1 MTRPNGNRAPLSV
14 RRTAT
19 VITSASQTW
28 NLNADETVNITVQ
41 SPFPQQYE
49 IGDKITVFG
58 RDYTL
63 NRLPQ
68 VRKTGM
74 QEFVY
79 TLVFEGVQY
88 DLIRAQYELSVETSG
103 NTLQDVQGDSL
114 TGTLRKFMEV
124 LIANANRVF
133 PGKWSLGVCPETD
146 YKTLTFD
153 GENCLAV
160 LQNLCTQFTEGSTT
174 VEFEIVK
181 SNDVYVINLKK
192 VGSILPYTFKFG
204 RGGGMYELTRQN
216 VTSTDIVTKL
226 YVYGS
231 TENIS
236 LKYRAD
242 RLCLPGKTK
251 HQSFIQDDTLVAKY
265 GIIEGR
271 KVFDKIKPHYDGEVT
286 SVVSGNVLQF
296 IDTAFPFDLMAKQ
309 GDETIYLVPGENAK
323 IHFNTGNLA
332 GYEFEVVNYD
342 HSTHKFTI
350 KTFQD
355 DRGDVFPNSSSEA
368 FQIHGRNGSVPGDKY
383 KILGIIYPD
392 SITNAAES
400 ELEDESEAYYPQ
412 VSQPKVQY
420 SLNLEK
426 NFLKKLV
433 GGDVS
438 NAIVNAFVPGD
449 YLHIVDDD
457 IDVDKS
463 VRIKGFTRDIIDEYK
478 YTLTISDTV
487 TTSTQTQVLQEL
499 TELEKII
506 TINNLKDPVRAR
518 QNWRTS
524 REVLDMVFDAEGDYY
539 TDKIKP
545 LSIDTSMLSVGA
557 KSMQFGLVNTV
568 IQPNYQGNKN
578 VVSWKGGV
586 LTHYT
591 INESSAVSWVIADGS
606 ITFNDNNARYLYAK
620 CSRTG
625 TSGTFLW
632 STEQIKVED
641 DANYYHFLIGTLSSV
656 DVEADV
662 RSLSL
667 TYGFTTINGRFIKTG
682 RIESA
687 DGETYF
693 DLDNGE
699 IGGRIVFTRNG
710 TEKTL
715 AELGEESSETKDFIN
730 NTLPGILDDI
740 QAQLDGQIEQFF
752 ETYDPTL
759 NNAPASDWTTT
770 ALKENHL
777 GDLFYNTDTG
787 AVFRFV
793 KENGVYKWQQLS
805 DAEVAQAL
813 AIAND
818 ALDLARTKRRIFTTT
833 PYTPYEVGDL
843 WVQGG
848 NGDIMRCKTAR
859 ATGNYSS
866 SDWEK
871 ASKYTDNTALNT
883 FINGAYADAIT
894 DLTNQIDGKIETWF
908 QTSDPSSSWTT
919 DAIKAKHVG
928 DMWFNN
934 STNLLKRY
942 SSSYEWVEIHDQKA
956 IDAYTNAATA
966 QDTADG
972 KRRVFVATPY
982 PPYDIGDLWVNGT
995 DLRRCATAKASGQS
1009 YNVNDWVVAVSY
1021 DNTKTVI
1028 DGGLVTSGTIQVAGD
1043 NESILAGMTGNGTT
1057 ADAIRFWAGA
1067 SFENR
1072 TTAPF
1077 RVKQDGSVVM
1087 TKADIEGKVKAT
1099 SGSIGGFKISSGQ
1112 IGADASYESN
1122 DGLCI
1127 INSLIRFLFNS
1138 GYIRKFAAIGDL
1150 NTFGFDNVARFE
1162 LTSQDPYLIGNAL
1175 FVKCESGDGSM
1186 EHWYTQRATDIRGN
1200 QFGIGKIAMFE
1211 KGYIGRAY
1219 SDIITSYFGLT
1230 HKFHFTECDASLLSV
1245 YLPRQSEEIN
1255 PKVNN
1260 AVTMFDLEIVC
1271 DQAMPNTIVLTSRDG
1286 AWLYWG
1292 NHAVVKNVGYWEGVQ
1307 YKTKLEMAVVA
1318 KQAISEYRMSA
1329 GDSIRLRYCN
1339 GYYYILD
1346 KRVTYE

>member
-1 MTRPNGNRAPLSV
+1 MEQIIMTRPNGNRAPLSV

-79 TLVFEGVQY
+79 TLIFEGVQY

-114 TGTLRKFMEV
+114 TGTLHKFMEV
-124 LIANANRVF
+124 LVANANRVF
-133 PGKWSLGVCPETD
+133 PGKWSLGTCPETD

-153 GENCLAV
+153 GDNCLAV
-160 LQNLCTQFTEGSTT
+160 LQNLCSQFTEGSTT

-181 SNDVYVINLKK
+181 TNNVYVINLKK

-242 RLCLPGKTK
+242 RLCLHGKTK
-251 HQSFIQDDTLVAKY
+251 HQSFIQDDNLVAKY

-296 IDTAFPFDLMAKQ
+296 IDTNFPFDLMATQ
-309 GDETIYLVPGENAK
+309 GDETVYLIPGENAK

-350 KTFQD
+350 KNFQD
-355 DRGDVFPNSSSEA
+355 DRGDVFPNESSEA
-368 FQIHGRNGSVPGDKY
+368 FQFHGRNGSVPGDKY

-420 SLNLEK
+420 ALNLEK

-487 TTSTQTQVLQEL
+487 TTSTQTRVLQEL

-606 ITFNDNNARYLYAK
+606 ITFTDNNARYLYAK

-632 STEQIKVED
+632 STQQIKVED

-656 DVEADV
+656 DIEADV

-919 DAIKAKHVG
+919 NAIKAKHVG
-928 DMWFNN
+928 DMWFSN

-942 SSSYEWVEIHDQKA
+942 SSNYAWVEIHDQKA
-956 IDAYTNAATA
+956 IDAYANAATA

-1043 NESILAGMTGNGTT
+1043 NQSILAGMTGNGTT
-1057 ADAIRFWAGA
+1057 ADSIRFWAGA

-1072 TTAPF
+1072 ATAPF
-1077 RVKQDGSVVM
+1077 RVRQDGNVVM
-1087 TKADIEGKVKAT
+1087 TKADITGKVNAT
-1099 SGSIGGFKISSGQ
+1099 SGAIGGFEIANGRIGSANTYDSGT
-1112 IGADASYESN
+1112 GLSLVNSN
-1122 DGLCI
+1122 
-1127 INSLIRFLFNS
+1127 IRFRSTSQYLK
-1138 GYIRKFAAIGDL
+1138 RLAAMGDL
-1150 NTFGFDNVARFE
+1150 NWLGFDNLLDIE
-1162 LTSQDPYLIGNAL
+1162 LVSTDPYLIGEAV
-1175 FVKCESGDGSM
+1175 FIKCESGDGSM
-1186 EHWYTQRATDIRGN
+1186 ETWYTQRATDIRGN
-1200 QFGIGKIAMFE
+1200 QFGIGKLALFE
-1211 KGYIGRAY
+1211 KGYIGQAY
-1219 SDIITSYFGLT
+1219 TDIISSYIGLT
-1230 HKFHFTECDASLLSV
+1230 HKFHFTANTSSLLGV
-1245 YLPRQSEEIN
+1245 DLPNRTKIN
-1255 PKVNN
+1255 SLVSN
-1260 AVTMFDLEIVC
+1260 AVVMFDLEIVC
-1271 DQAMPNTIVLTSRDG
+1271 DRDMPNTIRVRSSTGAQIYNNDG
-1286 AWLYWG
+1286 GAHSYID
-1292 NHAVVKNVGYWEGVQ
+1292 
-1307 YKTKLEMAVVA
+1307 MA
-1318 KQAISEYRMSA
+1318 K
-1329 GDSIRLRYCN
+1329 GDILVLRYYN
-1339 GYYYILD
+1339 GGYMIIQH
-1346 KRVTYE
+1346 RN

>member
-114 TGTLRKFMEV
+114 TGTLHKFMEV

-133 PGKWSLGVCPETD
+133 PGKWSLGTCPETD

-160 LQNLCTQFTEGSTT
+160 LQNLCSQFTEGSTT

-181 SNDVYVINLKK
+181 TNDVYVINLKK
-192 VGSILPYTFKFG
+192 VGSTLPYTFKFG

-296 IDTAFPFDLMAKQ
+296 IDTNFPFDLMATQ
-309 GDETIYLVPGENAK
+309 GDETVYLIPGENAK

-350 KTFQD
+350 KKFQD
-355 DRGDVFPNSSSEA
+355 DRGDVFPNESSEA

-487 TTSTQTQVLQEL
+487 TTSTQTRVLQEL

-578 VVSWKGGV
+578 VVAWKGGV

-591 INESSAVSWVIADGS
+591 INEDSAVSWVIADGS
-606 ITFNDNNARYLYAK
+606 ITFTDNNARYLYAK

-632 STEQIKVED
+632 STQQIKVED

-752 ETYDPTL
+752 ETYDPTM
-759 NNAPASDWTTT
+759 NNAPASDWNTT

-805 DAEVAQAL
+805 DTEVAQAL

-928 DMWFNN
+928 DMWFSN

-942 SSSYEWVEIHDQKA
+942 SSNYTWVEIHDQKA
-956 IDAYTNAATA
+956 IDAYANAATA

-995 DLRRCATAKASGQS
+995 DLRRCATARASGS
-1009 YNVNDWVVAVSY
+1009 YHVNDWVVAVSY

-1043 NESILAGMTGNGTT
+1043 NQSILAGMTGNGTT
-1057 ADAIRFWAGA
+1057 ADSIRFWAGA

-1072 TTAPF
+1072 ATAPY

-1087 TKADIEGKVKAT
+1087 TKADIEGKVNAT
-1099 SGSIGGFKISSGQ
+1099 SGAIGGFKISSGQ
-1112 IGADASYESN
+1112 IGADASYDSN
-1122 DGLCI
+1122 NGLCI

-1138 GYIRKFAAIGDL
+1138 GGKRIFSAIGDL

-1162 LTSQDPYLIGNAL
+1162 LTQQDPYLIGNAV
-1175 FVKCESGDGSM
+1175 FIKCESGDGSM
-1186 EHWYTQRATDIRGN
+1186 ETWYTQRATDIRGN
-1200 QFGIGKIAMFE
+1200 QFGIGKLALFE
-1211 KGYIGRAY
+1211 KGYIGQAY
-1219 SDIITSYFGLT
+1219 TDIISSYIGLT
-1230 HKFHFTECDASLLSV
+1230 HKFHFTANSTSLLGV
-1245 YLPRQSEEIN
+1245 DLPTRTKIN
-1255 PKVNN
+1255 SLVSN
-1260 AVTMFDLEIVC
+1260 AVVMFDLEIVC
-1271 DQAMPNTIVLTSRDG
+1271 DRDMPNTIRVRSSTGAQIYNNDG
-1286 AWLYWG
+1286 GAQSYID
-1292 NHAVVKNVGYWEGVQ
+1292 
-1307 YKTKLEMAVVA
+1307 MA
-1318 KQAISEYRMSA
+1318 R
-1329 GDSIRLRYCN
+1329 GDILILRYYN
-1339 GYYYILD
+1339 GGYMILSH
-1346 KRVTYE
+1346 RN

>member
-79 TLVFEGVQY
+79 TLIFEGVQY

-114 TGTLRKFMEV
+114 TGTLHKFMEV
-124 LIANANRVF
+124 LVANANRVF
-133 PGKWSLGVCPETD
+133 PGKWSLGTCPETD

-153 GENCLAV
+153 GDNCLAV
-160 LQNLCTQFTEGSTT
+160 LQNLCSQFTEGSTT

-181 SNDVYVINLKK
+181 TNNVYVINLKK

-296 IDTAFPFDLMAKQ
+296 IDTNFPFDLMATQ
-309 GDETIYLVPGENAK
+309 GDETVYLIPGENAK

-350 KTFQD
+350 KNFQD
-355 DRGDVFPNSSSEA
+355 DRGDVFPNESSEA
-368 FQIHGRNGSVPGDKY
+368 FQFHGRNGSVPGDKY

-420 SLNLEK
+420 ALNLEK

-487 TTSTQTQVLQEL
+487 TTSTQTRVLQEL

-606 ITFNDNNARYLYAK
+606 ITFTDNNARYLYAK

-632 STEQIKVED
+632 STQQIKVED

-656 DVEADV
+656 DIEADV

-919 DAIKAKHVG
+919 NAIKAKHVG
-928 DMWFNN
+928 DMWFSN

-942 SSSYEWVEIHDQKA
+942 SSNYAWVEIHDQKA
-956 IDAYTNAATA
+956 IDAYANAATA

-1009 YNVNDWVVAVSY
+1009 YNVNDWVVAVAY

-1043 NESILAGMTGNGTT
+1043 NQSILAGMTGNGTT
-1057 ADAIRFWAGA
+1057 ADSIRFWAGA

-1072 TTAPF
+1072 ATAPF
-1077 RVKQDGSVVM
+1077 RVRQDGNVVM
-1087 TKADIEGKVKAT
+1087 TKADITGKVTANT
-1099 SGSIGGFKISSGQ
+1099 YDSGTGLSLVN
-1112 IGADASYESN
+1112 SN
-1122 DGLCI
+1122 
-1127 INSLIRFLFNS
+1127 IRFRSTSQYLK
-1138 GYIRKFAAIGDL
+1138 RLAAMGDL
-1150 NTFGFDNVARFE
+1150 NWLGFDNLLDIE
-1162 LTSQDPYLIGNAL
+1162 LVSTDPYLIGEAV
-1175 FVKCESGDGSM
+1175 FIKCESGDGSM
-1186 EHWYTQRATDIRGN
+1186 ETWYTQRATDIRGN
-1200 QFGIGKIAMFE
+1200 QFGIGKLALFE
-1211 KGYIGRAY
+1211 KGYIGQAY
-1219 SDIITSYFGLT
+1219 TDIISSYIGLT
-1230 HKFHFTECDASLLSV
+1230 HKFHFTANTSSLLGV
-1245 YLPRQSEEIN
+1245 DLPNRTKIN
-1255 PKVNN
+1255 SLVSN
-1260 AVTMFDLEIVC
+1260 AVVMFDLEIVC
-1271 DQAMPNTIVLTSRDG
+1271 DRDMPNTIRVRSSTGAQIYNNDG
-1286 AWLYWG
+1286 GA
-1292 NHAVVKNVGYWEGVQ
+1292 H
-1307 YKTKLEMAVVA
+1307 
-1318 KQAISEYRMSA
+1318 S
-1329 GDSIRLRYCN
+1329 
-1339 GYYYILD
+1339 YILSCAIIMV
-1346 KRVTYE
+1346 VT

>member
-114 TGTLRKFMEV
+114 TGTLHKFMEV
-124 LIANANRVF
+124 LVANANRVF
-133 PGKWSLGVCPETD
+133 PGKWSLGTCPETD

-160 LQNLCTQFTEGSTT
+160 LQNLCSQFTEGSTT

-181 SNDVYVINLKK
+181 TNNIYVINLKK
-192 VGSILPYTFKFG
+192 VGSVLPYTFKFG

-296 IDTAFPFDLMAKQ
+296 IDTNFPFDLMATQ
-309 GDETIYLVPGENAK
+309 GDETVYLIPGENAK

-350 KTFQD
+350 KKFQD
-355 DRGDVFPNSSSEA
+355 DRGDVFPNESSEA

-487 TTSTQTQVLQEL
+487 TTSTQTRVLQEL

-591 INESSAVSWVIADGS
+591 INEDSAVSWVIADGS
-606 ITFNDNNARYLYAK
+606 ITFTDNNARYLYAK

-632 STEQIKVED
+632 STQQIKVED

-656 DVEADV
+656 DIEADV

-752 ETYDPTL
+752 ETYDPTM
-759 NNAPASDWTTT
+759 NNAPASDWNTT

-928 DMWFNN
+928 DMWFSN

-942 SSSYEWVEIHDQKA
+942 SSNYAWVEIHDQKA
-956 IDAYTNAATA
+956 IDAYANAATA

-995 DLRRCATAKASGQS
+995 DLRRCATARASGS
-1009 YNVNDWVVAVSY
+1009 YNVNDWVVAVAY
-1021 DNTKTVI
+1021 DNTKTTI

-1043 NESILAGMTGNGTT
+1043 NQSILAGMTGNGTT
-1057 ADAIRFWAGA
+1057 ADSIRFWAGA

-1072 TTAPF
+1072 ATAPY

-1087 TKADIEGKVKAT
+1087 TKADIEGKVNAT
-1099 SGSIGGFKISSGQ
+1099 SGAIGGFKISSGQ

-1122 DGLCI
+1122 NGLCI

-1138 GYIRKFAAIGDL
+1138 GGKRIFSAIGDL

-1162 LTSQDPYLIGNAL
+1162 LTQQDPYLIGNAV
-1175 FVKCESGDGSM
+1175 FIKCESGDGSM
-1186 EHWYTQRATDIRGN
+1186 ETWYTQRATDIRGN
-1200 QFGIGKIAMFE
+1200 QFGIGKLALFE
-1211 KGYIGRAY
+1211 KGYIGQAY
-1219 SDIITSYFGLT
+1219 TDIISSYIGLT
-1230 HKFHFTECDASLLSV
+1230 HKFHFTANSSSLLGV
-1245 YLPRQSEEIN
+1245 DLPTRTKIN
-1255 PKVNN
+1255 NLVSN
-1260 AVTMFDLEIVC
+1260 AVVMFDLEIVC
-1271 DQAMPNTIVLTSRDG
+1271 DRDMPNTIRVRSSTGAQIYNNDG
-1286 AWLYWG
+1286 GSQSYID
-1292 NHAVVKNVGYWEGVQ
+1292 
-1307 YKTKLEMAVVA
+1307 MA
-1318 KQAISEYRMSA
+1318 R
-1329 GDSIRLRYCN
+1329 GDILILRYYN
-1339 GYYYILD
+1339 GGYMILSH
-1346 KRVTYE
+1346 RN

>member
-79 TLVFEGVQY
+79 TLIFEGVQY

-114 TGTLRKFMEV
+114 TGTLHKFMEV
-124 LIANANRVF
+124 LVANANRVF
-133 PGKWSLGVCPETD
+133 PGKWSLGTCPETD

-160 LQNLCTQFTEGSTT
+160 LQNLCSQFTEGSTT

-181 SNDVYVINLKK
+181 TNNVYVINLKK

-286 SVVSGNVLQF
+286 SVVSGDVLQF
-296 IDTAFPFDLMAKQ
+296 IDTNFPFDLMATQ
-309 GDETIYLVPGENAK
+309 GDETVYLIPGENAK

-350 KTFQD
+350 KKFQD
-355 DRGDVFPNSSSEA
+355 DRGDVFPNESSEA

-487 TTSTQTQVLQEL
+487 TTSTQTRVLQEL

-606 ITFNDNNARYLYAK
+606 ITFTDNNARYLYAK

-818 ALDLARTKRRIFTTT
+818 ALDLARTKRRIFTST

-956 IDAYTNAATA
+956 IDAYTKASTA

-972 KRRVFVATPY
+972 KRRVFVSTPY

-1009 YNVNDWVVAVSY
+1009 YNVNDWVVAVAY

-1043 NESILAGMTGNGTT
+1043 NQSILAGMTGNGTT
-1057 ADAIRFWAGA
+1057 ADSIRFWAGA

-1072 TTAPF
+1072 ATAPY

-1087 TKADIEGKVKAT
+1087 TKADIEGKVNAT
-1099 SGSIGGFKISSGQ
+1099 SGAIGGFKISSGQ
-1112 IGADASYESN
+1112 IGADASYDSN
-1122 DGLCI
+1122 AGLCI
-1127 INSLIRFLFNS
+1127 INSLIRFFFSNS
-1138 GYIRKFAAIGDL
+1138 GKKIFSAIGDL

-1162 LTSQDPYLIGNAL
+1162 LTSQDPYLIGNAV
-1175 FVKCESGDGSM
+1175 FIKCESGDGSM
-1186 EHWYTQRATDIRGN
+1186 ETWYTQRATDIRGN
-1200 QFGIGKIAMFE
+1200 QFGIGKLALFE
-1211 KGYIGRAY
+1211 KGYIGQAY
-1219 SDIITSYFGLT
+1219 TDIISSYIGLT
-1230 HKFHFTECDASLLSV
+1230 HKFHFTANTSSLLGV
-1245 YLPRQSEEIN
+1245 DLPNRTKIN
-1255 PKVNN
+1255 SLVSN
-1260 AVTMFDLEIVC
+1260 AVVMFDLEIVC
-1271 DQAMPNTIVLTSRDG
+1271 DRDMPNTIRVRSSTGAQIYNNDG
-1286 AWLYWG
+1286 GAHSYID
-1292 NHAVVKNVGYWEGVQ
+1292 
-1307 YKTKLEMAVVA
+1307 MA
-1318 KQAISEYRMSA
+1318 K
-1329 GDSIRLRYCN
+1329 GDILVLRYYN
-1339 GYYYILD
+1339 GGYMIIQH
-1346 KRVTYE
+1346 RN

>member
-79 TLVFEGVQY
+79 TLIFEGVQY

-114 TGTLRKFMEV
+114 TGTLHKFMEV
-124 LIANANRVF
+124 LVANANRVF
-133 PGKWSLGVCPETD
+133 PGKWSLGTCPETD

-160 LQNLCTQFTEGSTT
+160 LQNLCSQFTEGSTT

-181 SNDVYVINLKK
+181 TNNVYVINLKK

-296 IDTAFPFDLMAKQ
+296 IDTNFPFDLMATQ
-309 GDETIYLVPGENAK
+309 GDETVYLIPGENAK

-350 KTFQD
+350 KNFQD
-355 DRGDVFPNSSSEA
+355 DRGDVFPNESSEA

-487 TTSTQTQVLQEL
+487 TTSTQTRVLQEL

-591 INESSAVSWVIADGS
+591 INEDSAVSWVIADGS
-606 ITFNDNNARYLYAK
+606 ITFTDNNARYLYAK

-632 STEQIKVED
+632 STQQIKVED

-883 FINGAYADAIT
+883 FINGAYANAIT

-928 DMWFNN
+928 DMWFSN

-942 SSSYEWVEIHDQKA
+942 SSNYAWVEIHDQKA
-956 IDAYTNAATA
+956 IDAYANAATA

-1009 YNVNDWVVAVSY
+1009 YNVNDWVVAVAY

-1043 NESILAGMTGNGTT
+1043 NQSILAGMTGNGTT
-1057 ADAIRFWAGA
+1057 ADSIRFWAGA

-1072 TTAPF
+1072 TTAPY

-1087 TKADIEGKVKAT
+1087 TKADIEGKVNAT
-1099 SGSIGGFKISSGQ
+1099 SGAIGGFKISSGQ
-1112 IGADASYESN
+1112 IGADASYDSN
-1122 DGLCI
+1122 NGLCI

-1138 GYIRKFAAIGDL
+1138 GGKRIFSAIGDL

-1162 LTSQDPYLIGNAL
+1162 LTQQDPYLIGNAV
-1175 FVKCESGDGSM
+1175 FIKCESGDGSM
-1186 EHWYTQRATDIRGN
+1186 ETWYTQRATDIRGN
-1200 QFGIGKIAMFE
+1200 QFGIGKLALFE
-1211 KGYIGRAY
+1211 KGYIGQAY
-1219 SDIITSYFGLT
+1219 TDIISSYIGLT
-1230 HKFHFTECDASLLSV
+1230 HKFHFTANTSSLLGV
-1245 YLPRQSEEIN
+1245 DLPNRTKIN
-1255 PKVNN
+1255 RLVSN
-1260 AVTMFDLEIVC
+1260 AVVMFDLEIVC
-1271 DQAMPNTIVLTSRDG
+1271 DRDMPNTIRVRSSTGAQIYNNDG
-1286 AWLYWG
+1286 GAHSYID
-1292 NHAVVKNVGYWEGVQ
+1292 
-1307 YKTKLEMAVVA
+1307 MA
-1318 KQAISEYRMSA
+1318 K
-1329 GDSIRLRYCN
+1329 GDILVLRYYN
-1339 GYYYILD
+1339 GGYMIIQH
-1346 KRVTYE
+1346 RN

>member
-1 MTRPNGNRAPLSV
+1 MEQIIMTRPNGNRAPLSV

-114 TGTLRKFMEV
+114 TGTLHKFMEV
-124 LIANANRVF
+124 LVANANRVF
-133 PGKWSLGVCPETD
+133 PGKWSLGTCPETD

-192 VGSILPYTFKFG
+192 VGSTLPYTFKFG

-271 KVFDKIKPHYDGEVT
+271 KVFDKVKPHYDGEVT

-309 GDETIYLVPGENAK
+309 GDETIYLVSGETAK

-420 SLNLEK
+420 ALNLEK

-463 VRIKGFTRDIIDEYK
+463 IRIKGFTRDIIDEYK

-487 TTSTQTQVLQEL
+487 TTSTQTRVLQEL
-499 TELEKII
+499 TEIDKFLS
-506 TINNLKDPVRAR
+506 INNLKDPVRAR

-524 REVLDMVFDAEGDYY
+524 REVLDMVFDADGDYY

-606 ITFNDNNARYLYAK
+606 ITLTDDNARYLYAK

-632 STEQIKVED
+632 STQQIKVED

-656 DVEADV
+656 DTDLNV
-662 RSLSL
+662 RSMSL

-682 RIESA
+682 MIQSA
-687 DGETYF
+687 DGNTYF

-699 IGGRIVFTRNG
+699 IGGRIVFMQNG
-710 TEKTL
+710 SEKTL
-715 AELGEESSETKDFIN
+715 AELGAESSETKDFIN

-752 ETYDPTL
+752 NDYDPDDSTEPTATWIATDTAAG
-759 NNAPASDWTTT
+759 NNDE
-770 ALKENHL
+770 KEAHL

-787 AVFRFV
+787 KVFRYV
-793 KENGVYKWQQLS
+793 KVLVTVPPPSPGYLPGRRWVYQWQELS
-805 DAEVAQAL
+805 DAEVAEAL
-813 AIAND
+813 SIAND
-818 ALDLARTKRRIFTTT
+818 ALDLAMTKRRIFTST
-833 PYTPYEVGDL
+833 PYPPYEVGDL

-859 ATGNYSS
+859 SSGNYSS

-871 ASKYTDNTALNT
+871 ASKYTDDTALTT
-883 FINGAYADAIT
+883 FINGAYTSAIT

-1009 YNVNDWVVAVSY
+1009 YNVNDWVVAVAY

-1043 NESILAGMTGNGTT
+1043 NQSILAGMTGNGTT
-1057 ADAIRFWAGA
+1057 ADSIRFWAGA

-1072 TTAPF
+1072 TTAPY

-1087 TKADIEGKVKAT
+1087 TKADIEGKVNAT
-1099 SGSIGGFKISSGQ
+1099 SGAIGGFKISSGQ
-1112 IGADASYESN
+1112 IGADASYDSN
-1122 DGLCI
+1122 NGLCI

-1138 GYIRKFAAIGDL
+1138 GGKRIFSAIGDL

-1162 LTSQDPYLIGNAL
+1162 LTQQDPYLIGNAV
-1175 FVKCESGDGSM
+1175 FIKCESGDGSM
-1186 EHWYTQRATDIRGN
+1186 ETWYTQRATDIRGN
-1200 QFGIGKIAMFE
+1200 QFGIGKLALFE
-1211 KGYIGRAY
+1211 KGYIGQAY
-1219 SDIITSYFGLT
+1219 TDTISSYIGLT
-1230 HKFHFTECDASLLSV
+1230 HKFHFTANTSSLLGV
-1245 YLPRQSEEIN
+1245 DLPNRTKIN
-1255 PKVNN
+1255 SLVSN
-1260 AVTMFDLEIVC
+1260 AVVMFDLEIVC
-1271 DQAMPNTIVLTSRDG
+1271 DRDMPNTIRVRSSTGAQIYNNDG
-1286 AWLYWG
+1286 GAHSYID
-1292 NHAVVKNVGYWEGVQ
+1292 
-1307 YKTKLEMAVVA
+1307 MA
-1318 KQAISEYRMSA
+1318 K
-1329 GDSIRLRYCN
+1329 GDILVLRYYN
-1339 GYYYILD
+1339 GGYMIIQH
-1346 KRVTYE
+1346 RN

>member
-1 MTRPNGNRAPLSV
+1 MEQIIMTRPNGDCAPLSS

-63 NRLPQ
+63 NRLPKM
-68 VRKTGM
+68 RKTGM
-74 QEFVY
+74 HEFVY

-114 TGTLRKFMEV
+114 TGTLHKFMEV
-124 LIANANRVF
+124 LVANANRVF
-133 PGKWSLGVCPETD
+133 PGKWSLGTCPETD

-242 RLCLPGKTK
+242 RLCLHGKTK
-251 HQSFIQDDTLVAKY
+251 HQSFIQDDNLVAKY

-296 IDTAFPFDLMAKQ
+296 IDTAFPFDLMAKNND
-309 GDETIYLVPGENAK
+309 GETIYLVSGEMAK

-332 GYEFEVVNYD
+332 GYEFEVTAYD
-342 HSTHKFTI
+342 HATHKFTI

-355 DRGDVFPNSSSEA
+355 DRGDVFPNESSEA

-383 KILGIIYPD
+383 KILGVIYPD
-392 SITNAAES
+392 SITEAAET
-400 ELEDESEAYYPQ
+400 ELANESEAYFPQ

-420 SLNLEK
+420 SLSLEK

-449 YLHIVDDD
+449 YLHIVDPDV
-457 IDVDKS
+457 DVDKS
-463 VRIKGFTRDIIDEYK
+463 IRIMGFTRDVLDEYT

-487 TTSTQTQVLQEL
+487 TTNIQTRVLQEL
-499 TELEKII
+499 TEIDKII
-506 TINNLKDPVRAR
+506 SINNLKDPVRAR

-591 INESSAVSWVIADGS
+591 INEDSAVSWVIADGS
-606 ITFNDNNARYLYAK
+606 ITFTDNNARYLYAK
-620 CSRTG
+620 CQRNG
-625 TSGTFLW
+625 TAGTFLW

-687 DGETYF
+687 DGDTYF

-928 DMWFNN
+928 DMWFSN

-942 SSSYEWVEIHDQKA
+942 SSNYAWVEIHDQKA
-956 IDAYTNAATA
+956 IDAYANAATA

-1009 YNVNDWVVAVSY
+1009 YNVNDWVVAVAY

-1043 NESILAGMTGNGTT
+1043 NQSILAGMTGNGTT
-1057 ADAIRFWAGA
+1057 ADSIRFWAGA

-1072 TTAPF
+1072 TTAPY

-1087 TKADIEGKVKAT
+1087 TKADIEGKIKAT
-1099 SGSIGGFKISSGQ
+1099 SGSIGGFAISSGQ
-1112 IGADASYESN
+1112 IGSEASYD
-1122 DGLCI
+1122 DGTGLAL
-1127 INSLIRFLFNS
+1127 INSLIRFRAKS
-1138 GYIRKFAAIGDL
+1138 GYTTKFAAIGDL
-1150 NTFGFDNVARFE
+1150 GYFGFDNVARFE
-1162 LTSQDPYLIGNAL
+1162 LTSQDPYLLGNAL

-1186 EHWYTQRATDIRGN
+1186 ETWWTQRATDIRGN
-1200 QFGIGKIAMFE
+1200 QFSIGKVANFE
-1211 KGYIGRAY
+1211 KGYIGEAY
-1219 SDIITSYFGLT
+1219 TNTIELYFGLT
-1230 HKFHFTECDASLLSV
+1230 HKFHFTACSSSLLGIN
-1245 YLPRQSEEIN
+1245 LPTKTS
-1255 PKVNN
+1255 VNN
-1260 AVTMFDLEIVC
+1260 LVSNAVVMFDLEIVC
-1271 DQAMPNTIVLTSRDG
+1271 DRDMPNTIRVRSSTGAQIYNNDG
-1286 AWLYWG
+1286 GAQSYID
-1292 NHAVVKNVGYWEGVQ
+1292 
-1307 YKTKLEMAVVA
+1307 MA
-1318 KQAISEYRMSA
+1318 R
-1329 GDSIRLRYCN
+1329 GDILILRYYN
-1339 GYYYILD
+1339 GGYMILSH
-1346 KRVTYE
+1346 RN

>member
-1 MTRPNGNRAPLSV
+1 MEQIIMTRPNGNRAPLSV

-79 TLVFEGVQY
+79 TLIFEGVQY

-114 TGTLRKFMEV
+114 TGTLHKFMEV
-124 LIANANRVF
+124 LVANANRVF
-133 PGKWSLGVCPETD
+133 PGKWSLGTCPETD

-153 GENCLAV
+153 GDNCLAV
-160 LQNLCTQFTEGSTT
+160 LQNLCSQFTEGSTT

-181 SNDVYVINLKK
+181 TNNVYVINLKK

-296 IDTAFPFDLMAKQ
+296 IDTNFPFDLMATQ
-309 GDETIYLVPGENAK
+309 GDETVYLIPGENAK

-350 KTFQD
+350 KNFQD
-355 DRGDVFPNSSSEA
+355 DRGDVFPNESSEA
-368 FQIHGRNGSVPGDKY
+368 FQFHGRNGSVPGDKY

-420 SLNLEK
+420 ALNLEK

-487 TTSTQTQVLQEL
+487 TTSTQTRVLQEL

-606 ITFNDNNARYLYAK
+606 ITFTDNNARYLYAK

-656 DVEADV
+656 DIEADV

-859 ATGNYSS
+859 VTGNYSS

-919 DAIKAKHVG
+919 NAIKAKHVG
-928 DMWFNN
+928 DMWFSN

-942 SSSYEWVEIHDQKA
+942 SSNYAWVEIHDQKA
-956 IDAYTNAATA
+956 IDAYANAATA

-1009 YNVNDWVVAVSY
+1009 YNVNDWVVAVAY

-1043 NESILAGMTGNGTT
+1043 NQSILAGMTGNGTT
-1057 ADAIRFWAGA
+1057 ADSIRFWAGA

-1072 TTAPF
+1072 ATAPF
-1077 RVKQDGSVVM
+1077 RVRQDGNVVM
-1087 TKADIEGKVKAT
+1087 TKADITGKVNAT
-1099 SGSIGGFKISSGQ
+1099 SGAIGGFEIANGRIGSANTYDSGT
-1112 IGADASYESN
+1112 GLSLVNSN
-1122 DGLCI
+1122 
-1127 INSLIRFLFNS
+1127 IRFRSTSQYLK
-1138 GYIRKFAAIGDL
+1138 RLAAMGDL
-1150 NTFGFDNVARFE
+1150 NWLGFDNLLDIE
-1162 LTSQDPYLIGNAL
+1162 LVSTDPYLIGEAV
-1175 FVKCESGDGSM
+1175 FIKCESGDGSM
-1186 EHWYTQRATDIRGN
+1186 ETWYTQRATDIRGN
-1200 QFGIGKIAMFE
+1200 QFGIGKLALFE
-1211 KGYIGRAY
+1211 KGYIGQAY
-1219 SDIITSYFGLT
+1219 TDIISSYIGLT
-1230 HKFHFTECDASLLSV
+1230 HKFHFTANTSSLLGV
-1245 YLPRQSEEIN
+1245 DLPNRTKIN
-1255 PKVNN
+1255 SLVSN
-1260 AVTMFDLEIVC
+1260 AVVMFDLEIVC
-1271 DQAMPNTIVLTSRDG
+1271 DRDMPNTIRVRSSTGAQIYNNDG
-1286 AWLYWG
+1286 GAHSYID
-1292 NHAVVKNVGYWEGVQ
+1292 
-1307 YKTKLEMAVVA
+1307 MA
-1318 KQAISEYRMSA
+1318 K
-1329 GDSIRLRYCN
+1329 GDILVLRYYN
-1339 GYYYILD
+1339 GGYMIIQH
-1346 KRVTYE
+1346 RN

>member
-79 TLVFEGVQY
+79 TLIFEGVQY

-114 TGTLRKFMEV
+114 TGTLHKFMEV
-124 LIANANRVF
+124 LVANANRVF
-133 PGKWSLGVCPETD
+133 PGKWSLGTCPETD

-153 GENCLAV
+153 GDNCLAV
-160 LQNLCTQFTEGSTT
+160 LQNLCSQFTEGSTT

-181 SNDVYVINLKK
+181 TNNVYVINLKK

-296 IDTAFPFDLMAKQ
+296 IDTNFPFDLMATQ
-309 GDETIYLVPGENAK
+309 GDETVYLIPGENAK

-350 KTFQD
+350 KNFQD
-355 DRGDVFPNSSSEA
+355 DRGDVFPNESSEA
-368 FQIHGRNGSVPGDKY
+368 FQFHGRNGSVPGDKY

-420 SLNLEK
+420 ALNLEK

-487 TTSTQTQVLQEL
+487 TTSTQTRVLQEL

-606 ITFNDNNARYLYAK
+606 ITFTDNNARYLYAK

-632 STEQIKVED
+632 STQQIKVED

-656 DVEADV
+656 DIEADV

-919 DAIKAKHVG
+919 NAIKAKHVG
-928 DMWFNN
+928 DMWFSN

-942 SSSYEWVEIHDQKA
+942 SSNYAWVEIHDQKA
-956 IDAYTNAATA
+956 IDAYANAATA

-1009 YNVNDWVVAVSY
+1009 YNVNDWVVAVAY

-1043 NESILAGMTGNGTT
+1043 NQSILAGMTGNGTT
-1057 ADAIRFWAGA
+1057 ADSIRFWAGA

-1072 TTAPF
+1072 ATAPF
-1077 RVKQDGSVVM
+1077 RVRQDGNVVM
-1087 TKADIEGKVKAT
+1087 TKADITGKVNAT
-1099 SGSIGGFKISSGQ
+1099 SGAIGGFEIANGRIGSANTYDSGT
-1112 IGADASYESN
+1112 GLSLVNSN
-1122 DGLCI
+1122 
-1127 INSLIRFLFNS
+1127 IRFRSTSQYLK
-1138 GYIRKFAAIGDL
+1138 RLAAMGDL
-1150 NTFGFDNVARFE
+1150 NWLGFDNLLDIE
-1162 LTSQDPYLIGNAL
+1162 LVSTDPYLIGEAV
-1175 FVKCESGDGSM
+1175 FIKCESGDGSM
-1186 EHWYTQRATDIRGN
+1186 ETWYTQRATDIRGN
-1200 QFGIGKIAMFE
+1200 QFGIGKLALFE
-1211 KGYIGRAY
+1211 KGYIGQAY
-1219 SDIITSYFGLT
+1219 TDIISSYIGLT
-1230 HKFHFTECDASLLSV
+1230 HKFHFTANTSSLLGV
-1245 YLPRQSEEIN
+1245 DLPNRTKIN
-1255 PKVNN
+1255 SLVSN
-1260 AVTMFDLEIVC
+1260 AVVMFDLEIVC
-1271 DQAMPNTIVLTSRDG
+1271 DRDMPNTIRVRSSTGAQIYNNDG
-1286 AWLYWG
+1286 GL
-1292 NHAVVKNVGYWEGVQ
+1292 
-1307 YKTKLEMAVVA
+1307 L
-1318 KQAISEYRMSA
+1318 
-1329 GDSIRLRYCN
+1329 
-1339 GYYYILD
+1339 
-1346 KRVTYE
+1346 

>member
-68 VRKTGM
+68 VKKTGM

-114 TGTLRKFMEV
+114 TGTLHKFMEV
-124 LIANANRVF
+124 LVANANRVF
-133 PGKWSLGVCPETD
+133 PGKWSLGTCPETD

-181 SNDVYVINLKK
+181 TNDVYVINLKK
-192 VGSILPYTFKFG
+192 VGSTLPYTFKFG

-251 HQSFIQDDTLVAKY
+251 HTSFIKDDTLIAKY

-271 KVFDKIKPHYDGEVT
+271 KVFDKVKPHYDGEVT

-309 GDETIYLVPGENAK
+309 GDETIYLVPGETAK

-420 SLNLEK
+420 ALNLEK

-457 IDVDKS
+457 VDVDKS
-463 VRIKGFTRDIIDEYK
+463 IRIKGFTRDIIDEYK

-487 TTSTQTQVLQEL
+487 TTSTQTRVLQEL
-499 TELEKII
+499 TEIDKFLS
-506 TINNLKDPVRAR
+506 INNLKDPVRAR

-591 INESSAVSWVIADGS
+591 INEDSAVSWVIADGS
-606 ITFNDNNARYLYAK
+606 ITLTDNNARYLYAK

-632 STEQIKVED
+632 STQQIKVED

-656 DVEADV
+656 DTELNV
-662 RSLSL
+662 RSMSL

-682 RIESA
+682 MIQSA
-687 DGETYF
+687 DGNTYF

-699 IGGRIVFTRNG
+699 IGGRIVFMQNG
-710 TEKTL
+710 SEKTL
-715 AELGEESSETKDFIN
+715 AELGAESSETKDFIN

-752 ETYDPTL
+752 NDYDPDDNTEPTATWIATDTAAG
-759 NNAPASDWTTT
+759 NNNE
-770 ALKENHL
+770 KEAHL

-787 AVFRFV
+787 KVFRYV
-793 KENGVYKWQQLS
+793 KVQVTVPPPIPGGVPGRRWVYQWQELS
-805 DAEVAQAL
+805 DAEVAEAL
-813 AIAND
+813 SIAND
-818 ALDLARTKRRIFTTT
+818 ALDLAMTKRRIFTST
-833 PYTPYEVGDL
+833 PYPPYEVGDL

-859 ATGNYSS
+859 SSGNYSS

-871 ASKYTDNTALNT
+871 ASKYTDDTALTT
-883 FINGAYADAIT
+883 FINGAYTSAIT

-956 IDAYTNAATA
+956 IDAYANAATA

-982 PPYDIGDLWVNGT
+982 PPYDIGDLWVNGQ

-1087 TKADIEGKVKAT
+1087 TKADIEGKVNAT
-1099 SGSIGGFKISSGQ
+1099 SGAIGGFKISSGQ

-1122 DGLCI
+1122 NGLCI

-1138 GYIRKFAAIGDL
+1138 GGKRIFSAIGDL

-1162 LTSQDPYLIGNAL
+1162 LTQQDPYLIGNAV
-1175 FVKCESGDGSM
+1175 FIKCESGDGSM
-1186 EHWYTQRATDIRGN
+1186 ETWYTQRATDIRGN
-1200 QFGIGKIAMFE
+1200 QFGIGKLALFE
-1211 KGYIGRAY
+1211 KGYIGQAY
-1219 SDIITSYFGLT
+1219 TDIISSYIGLT
-1230 HKFHFTECDASLLSV
+1230 HKFHFTANTSSLLGV
-1245 YLPRQSEEIN
+1245 DLPTRTKIN
-1255 PKVNN
+1255 SIVSN
-1260 AVTMFDLEIVC
+1260 AVVMFDLEIVC
-1271 DQAMPNTIVLTSRDG
+1271 DRDMPNTIRVRSSTGAQIYNNDG
-1286 AWLYWG
+1286 GAHSYID
-1292 NHAVVKNVGYWEGVQ
+1292 
-1307 YKTKLEMAVVA
+1307 MA
-1318 KQAISEYRMSA
+1318 K
-1329 GDSIRLRYCN
+1329 GDILVLRYYN
-1339 GYYYILD
+1339 GGYMIIQH
-1346 KRVTYE
+1346 RN

>member
-79 TLVFEGVQY
+79 TLIFEGVQY

-114 TGTLRKFMEV
+114 TGTLHKFMEV
-124 LIANANRVF
+124 LVANANRVF
-133 PGKWSLGVCPETD
+133 PGKWSLGTCPETD

-153 GENCLAV
+153 CENCLAV
-160 LQNLCTQFTEGSTT
+160 LQNLCSQFTEGSTT

-181 SNDVYVINLKK
+181 TNNVYVINLKK

-296 IDTAFPFDLMAKQ
+296 IDTNFPFDLMATQ
-309 GDETIYLVPGENAK
+309 GDETVYLIPGENAK

-342 HSTHKFTI
+342 HSTHKLTI

-355 DRGDVFPNSSSEA
+355 DRGDVFPNESSEA

-591 INESSAVSWVIADGS
+591 INEDSAVSWVIADGS
-606 ITFNDNNARYLYAK
+606 ITFTDNNARYLYAK

-687 DGETYF
+687 DGKTYF

-818 ALDLARTKRRIFTTT
+818 ALDLARTKRRIFTST

-848 NGDIMRCKTAR
+848 SGDIMRCKTAR

-883 FINGAYADAIT
+883 FINGAYANAIT

-928 DMWFNN
+928 DMWFSN

-942 SSSYEWVEIHDQKA
+942 SSNYAWVEIHDQKA
-956 IDAYTNAATA
+956 IDAYANAATA

-1009 YNVNDWVVAVSY
+1009 YNVNDWVVAVAY

-1043 NESILAGMTGNGTT
+1043 NQSILAGMTGNGTT
-1057 ADAIRFWAGA
+1057 ADSIRFWAGA

-1072 TTAPF
+1072 ATAPF
-1077 RVKQDGSVVM
+1077 RVRQDGNVVM
-1087 TKADIEGKVKAT
+1087 TKADITGKVNAT
-1099 SGSIGGFKISSGQ
+1099 SGAIGGFEIANGRIGSANTYDSGT
-1112 IGADASYESN
+1112 
-1122 DGLCI
+1122 GLSL
-1127 INSLIRFLFNS
+1127 INSNIRFRSTS
-1138 GYIRKFAAIGDL
+1138 GNLKRLAAMGDL
-1150 NTFGFDNVARFE
+1150 DWLGFDNLLDIE
-1162 LTSQDPYLIGNAL
+1162 LVSTDPYLIGEAV
-1175 FVKCESGDGSM
+1175 FIKCESGDGSM
-1186 EHWYTQRATDIRGN
+1186 ETWYTQRATDIRGN
-1200 QFGIGKIAMFE
+1200 QFGIGKLALFE
-1211 KGYIGRAY
+1211 KGYIGQAY
-1219 SDIITSYFGLT
+1219 TDTISSYIGLT
-1230 HKFHFTECDASLLSV
+1230 HKFHFTANAISLLGV
-1245 YLPRQSEEIN
+1245 NLPNRTEIN
-1255 PKVNN
+1255 SLVSN
-1260 AVTMFDLEIVC
+1260 AVVMFDLEIVC
-1271 DQAMPNTIVLTSRDG
+1271 DRDMPNTIRVRSSTDAQIYNNDG
-1286 AWLYWG
+1286 GAQSYIDM
-1292 NHAVVKNVGYWEGVQ
+1292 E
-1307 YKTKLEMAVVA
+1307 
-1318 KQAISEYRMSA
+1318 R
-1329 GDSIRLRYCN
+1329 GDILILRYYN
-1339 GYYYILD
+1339 GGYMILSH
-1346 KRVTYE
+1346 RY

>member
-79 TLVFEGVQY
+79 TLIFEGVQY

-114 TGTLRKFMEV
+114 TGTLHKFMEV
-124 LIANANRVF
+124 LVANANRVF
-133 PGKWSLGVCPETD
+133 PGKWSLGTCPETD

-160 LQNLCTQFTEGSTT
+160 LQNLCSQFTEGSTT

-181 SNDVYVINLKK
+181 TNNVYVINLKK

-296 IDTAFPFDLMAKQ
+296 IDTNFPFDLMATQ
-309 GDETIYLVPGENAK
+309 GDETVYLIPGENAK

-350 KTFQD
+350 KNFQD
-355 DRGDVFPNSSSEA
+355 DRGDVFPNESSEA
-368 FQIHGRNGSVPGDKY
+368 FQFHGRNGSVPGDKY

-420 SLNLEK
+420 ALNLEK

-487 TTSTQTQVLQEL
+487 TTSTQTRVLQEL

-591 INESSAVSWVIADGS
+591 INEDSAVSWVIADGS
-606 ITFNDNNARYLYAK
+606 ITFTDNNARYLYAK

-919 DAIKAKHVG
+919 NAIKAKHVG
-928 DMWFNN
+928 DMWFSN

-942 SSSYEWVEIHDQKA
+942 SSNYAWVEIHDQKA
-956 IDAYTNAATA
+956 IDAYANAATA

-1009 YNVNDWVVAVSY
+1009 YNVNDWVVAVAY

-1043 NESILAGMTGNGTT
+1043 NQSILAGMTGNGTT
-1057 ADAIRFWAGA
+1057 ADSIRFWAGA

-1072 TTAPF
+1072 ATAPF
-1077 RVKQDGSVVM
+1077 RVRQDGNVVM
-1087 TKADIEGKVKAT
+1087 TKADITGKVNAT
-1099 SGSIGGFKISSGQ
+1099 SGAIGGFEIANGRIGSANTYDSGT
-1112 IGADASYESN
+1112 
-1122 DGLCI
+1122 GLSL
-1127 INSLIRFLFNS
+1127 INSNIRFRSTSQYLK
-1138 GYIRKFAAIGDL
+1138 RLAAMGDL
-1150 NTFGFDNVARFE
+1150 NWLGFDNLLDIE
-1162 LTSQDPYLIGNAL
+1162 LVSTDPYLIGEAV
-1175 FVKCESGDGSM
+1175 FIKCESGDGSM
-1186 EHWYTQRATDIRGN
+1186 ETWYTQRATDIRGN
-1200 QFGIGKIAMFE
+1200 QFGIGKLALFE
-1211 KGYIGRAY
+1211 KGYIGQAY
-1219 SDIITSYFGLT
+1219 TDIISSYIGLT
-1230 HKFHFTECDASLLSV
+1230 HKFHFTANTSSLLGV
-1245 YLPRQSEEIN
+1245 DLPNRTKIN
-1255 PKVNN
+1255 SLVSN
-1260 AVTMFDLEIVC
+1260 AVVMFDLEIVC
-1271 DQAMPNTIVLTSRDG
+1271 DRDMPNTIRVRSSTGAQIYNNDG
-1286 AWLYWG
+1286 GAHSYID
-1292 NHAVVKNVGYWEGVQ
+1292 
-1307 YKTKLEMAVVA
+1307 MA
-1318 KQAISEYRMSA
+1318 K
-1329 GDSIRLRYCN
+1329 GDILVLRYYN
-1339 GYYYILD
+1339 GGYMIIQH
-1346 KRVTYE
+1346 RN

>member
-79 TLVFEGVQY
+79 TLIFEGVQY

-114 TGTLRKFMEV
+114 TGTLHKFMEV
-124 LIANANRVF
+124 LVANANRVF
-133 PGKWSLGVCPETD
+133 PGKWSLGTCPETD

-153 GENCLAV
+153 GDNCLAV
-160 LQNLCTQFTEGSTT
+160 LQNLCSQFTEGSTT

-181 SNDVYVINLKK
+181 TNNVYVINLKK

-296 IDTAFPFDLMAKQ
+296 IDTNFPFDLMATQ
-309 GDETIYLVPGENAK
+309 GDETVYLIPGENAK

-350 KTFQD
+350 KNFQD
-355 DRGDVFPNSSSEA
+355 DRGDVFPNESSEA
-368 FQIHGRNGSVPGDKY
+368 FQFHGRNGSVPGDKY

-420 SLNLEK
+420 ALNLEK

-487 TTSTQTQVLQEL
+487 TTSTQTRVLQEL

-606 ITFNDNNARYLYAK
+606 ITFTDNNARYLYAK

-632 STEQIKVED
+632 STQQIKVED

-656 DVEADV
+656 DIEADV

-919 DAIKAKHVG
+919 NAIKAKHVG
-928 DMWFNN
+928 DMWFSN

-942 SSSYEWVEIHDQKA
+942 SSNYAWVEIHDQKA
-956 IDAYTNAATA
+956 IDAYANAATA

-1009 YNVNDWVVAVSY
+1009 YNVNDWVVAVAY

-1043 NESILAGMTGNGTT
+1043 NQSILAGMTGNGTT
-1057 ADAIRFWAGA
+1057 ADSIRFWAGA

-1072 TTAPF
+1072 ATAPF
-1077 RVKQDGSVVM
+1077 RVRQDGNVVM
-1087 TKADIEGKVKAT
+1087 TKADITGKVNAT
-1099 SGSIGGFKISSGQ
+1099 SGAIGGFEIANGRIGSANTYDSGT
-1112 IGADASYESN
+1112 GLSLVNSN
-1122 DGLCI
+1122 
-1127 INSLIRFLFNS
+1127 IRFRSTSQYLK
-1138 GYIRKFAAIGDL
+1138 RLAAMGDL
-1150 NTFGFDNVARFE
+1150 NWLGFDNLLDIE
-1162 LTSQDPYLIGNAL
+1162 LVSTDPYLIGEAV
-1175 FVKCESGDGSM
+1175 FIKCESGDGSM
-1186 EHWYTQRATDIRGN
+1186 ETWYTQRATDIRGN
-1200 QFGIGKIAMFE
+1200 QFGIGKLALFE
-1211 KGYIGRAY
+1211 KGYIGQAY
-1219 SDIITSYFGLT
+1219 TDIISSYIGLT
-1230 HKFHFTECDASLLSV
+1230 HKFHFTANTSSLLGV
-1245 YLPRQSEEIN
+1245 DLPNRTKIN
-1255 PKVNN
+1255 SLVSN
-1260 AVTMFDLEIVC
+1260 AVVMFDLEIVC
-1271 DQAMPNTIVLTSRDG
+1271 DRDMPNTIRVRSSTGAQIYNNDGGIWRKATSLSC
-1286 AWLYWG
+1286 AIIM
-1292 NHAVVKNVGYWEGVQ
+1292 VV
-1307 YKTKLEMAVVA
+1307 T
-1318 KQAISEYRMSA
+1318 
-1329 GDSIRLRYCN
+1329 
-1339 GYYYILD
+1339 
-1346 KRVTYE
+1346 

>member
-79 TLVFEGVQY
+79 TLIFEGVQY

-114 TGTLRKFMEV
+114 TGTLHKFMEV
-124 LIANANRVF
+124 LVANANRVF
-133 PGKWSLGVCPETD
+133 PGKWSLGTCPETD

-160 LQNLCTQFTEGSTT
+160 LQNLCSQFTEGSTT

-181 SNDVYVINLKK
+181 TNNVYVINLKK

-296 IDTAFPFDLMAKQ
+296 IDTNFPFDLMATQ
-309 GDETIYLVPGENAK
+309 GDETVYLIPGENAK

-350 KTFQD
+350 KNFQD
-355 DRGDVFPNSSSEA
+355 DRGDVFPNESSEA
-368 FQIHGRNGSVPGDKY
+368 FQFHGRNGSVPGDKY

-420 SLNLEK
+420 ALNLEK

-487 TTSTQTQVLQEL
+487 TTSTQTRVLQEL

-606 ITFNDNNARYLYAK
+606 ITFTDNNARYLYAK

-632 STEQIKVED
+632 STQQIKVED

-656 DVEADV
+656 DIEADV

-843 WVQGG
+843 WVQGE

-919 DAIKAKHVG
+919 NAIKAKHVG
-928 DMWFNN
+928 DMWFSN

-942 SSSYEWVEIHDQKA
+942 SSNYAWVEIHDQKA
-956 IDAYTNAATA
+956 IDAYANAATA

-1009 YNVNDWVVAVSY
+1009 YNVNDWVVAVAY

-1043 NESILAGMTGNGTT
+1043 NQSILAGMTGNGTT
-1057 ADAIRFWAGA
+1057 ADSIRFWAGA

-1072 TTAPF
+1072 ATAPF
-1077 RVKQDGSVVM
+1077 RVRQDGNVVM
-1087 TKADIEGKVKAT
+1087 TKADITGKVNAT
-1099 SGSIGGFKISSGQ
+1099 SGAIGGFEIANGRIGSANTYDSGT
-1112 IGADASYESN
+1112 GLSLVNSN
-1122 DGLCI
+1122 
-1127 INSLIRFLFNS
+1127 IRFRSTSQYLK
-1138 GYIRKFAAIGDL
+1138 RLAAMGDL
-1150 NTFGFDNVARFE
+1150 NWLGFDNLLDIE
-1162 LTSQDPYLIGNAL
+1162 LVSTDPYLIGEAV
-1175 FVKCESGDGSM
+1175 FIKCESGDGSM
-1186 EHWYTQRATDIRGN
+1186 ETWYTQRATDIRGN
-1200 QFGIGKIAMFE
+1200 QFGIGKLALFE
-1211 KGYIGRAY
+1211 KGYIGQAY
-1219 SDIITSYFGLT
+1219 TDIISSYIGLT
-1230 HKFHFTECDASLLSV
+1230 HKFHFTANTSSLLGV
-1245 YLPRQSEEIN
+1245 DLPNRTKIN
-1255 PKVNN
+1255 SLVSN
-1260 AVTMFDLEIVC
+1260 AVVMFDLEIVC
-1271 DQAMPNTIVLTSRDG
+1271 DRDMPNTIRVRSSTGAQIYNNDG
-1286 AWLYWG
+1286 GAHSYID
-1292 NHAVVKNVGYWEGVQ
+1292 
-1307 YKTKLEMAVVA
+1307 MA
-1318 KQAISEYRMSA
+1318 K
-1329 GDSIRLRYCN
+1329 GDILVLRYYN
-1339 GYYYILD
+1339 GGYMIIQH
-1346 KRVTYE
+1346 RN

>member
-114 TGTLRKFMEV
+114 TGTLHKFMEV
-124 LIANANRVF
+124 LVANANRVF
-133 PGKWSLGVCPETD
+133 PGKWSLGTCPETD

-192 VGSILPYTFKFG
+192 VGSTLPYTFKFG

-271 KVFDKIKPHYDGEVT
+271 KVFDKVKPHYDGEVT

-309 GDETIYLVPGENAK
+309 GDETIYLVSGETAK

-420 SLNLEK
+420 ALNLEK

-463 VRIKGFTRDIIDEYK
+463 IRIKGFTRDIIDEYK

-487 TTSTQTQVLQEL
+487 TTSTQTRVLQEL
-499 TELEKII
+499 TEIDKFLS
-506 TINNLKDPVRAR
+506 INNLKDPVRAR

-524 REVLDMVFDAEGDYY
+524 REVLDMVFDADGDYY

-606 ITFNDNNARYLYAK
+606 ITLTDDNARYLYAK

-632 STEQIKVED
+632 STQQIKVED

-656 DVEADV
+656 DTDLNV
-662 RSLSL
+662 RSMSL

-682 RIESA
+682 MIQSA
-687 DGETYF
+687 DGNTYF

-699 IGGRIVFTRNG
+699 IGGRIVFMQNG
-710 TEKTL
+710 SEKTL
-715 AELGEESSETKDFIN
+715 AELGAESSETKDFIN

-752 ETYDPTL
+752 NDYDPDDSTEPTATWIATDTAAG
-759 NNAPASDWTTT
+759 NNDE
-770 ALKENHL
+770 KEAHL

-787 AVFRFV
+787 KVFRYV
-793 KENGVYKWQQLS
+793 KVLVTVPPPSPGYLPGRRWVYQWQELS
-805 DAEVAQAL
+805 DAEVAEAL
-813 AIAND
+813 SIAND
-818 ALDLARTKRRIFTTT
+818 ALDLAMTKRRIFTST
-833 PYTPYEVGDL
+833 PYPPYEVGDL

-859 ATGNYSS
+859 SSGNYSS

-871 ASKYTDNTALNT
+871 ASKYTDDTALTT
-883 FINGAYADAIT
+883 FINGAYTSAIT

-1009 YNVNDWVVAVSY
+1009 YNVNDWVVAVAY

-1043 NESILAGMTGNGTT
+1043 NQSILAGMTGNGTT
-1057 ADAIRFWAGA
+1057 ADSIRFWAGA

-1072 TTAPF
+1072 TTAPY

-1087 TKADIEGKVKAT
+1087 TKADIEGKVNAT
-1099 SGSIGGFKISSGQ
+1099 SGAIGGFKISSGQ
-1112 IGADASYESN
+1112 IGADASYDSN
-1122 DGLCI
+1122 NGLCI

-1138 GYIRKFAAIGDL
+1138 GGKRIFSAIGDL

-1162 LTSQDPYLIGNAL
+1162 LTQQDPYLIGNAV
-1175 FVKCESGDGSM
+1175 FIKCESGDGSM
-1186 EHWYTQRATDIRGN
+1186 ETWYTQRATDIRGN
-1200 QFGIGKIAMFE
+1200 QFGIGKLALFE
-1211 KGYIGRAY
+1211 KGYIGQAY
-1219 SDIITSYFGLT
+1219 TDTISSYIGLT
-1230 HKFHFTECDASLLSV
+1230 HKFHFTANTSSLLGV
-1245 YLPRQSEEIN
+1245 DLPNRTKIN
-1255 PKVNN
+1255 SLVSN
-1260 AVTMFDLEIVC
+1260 AVVMFDLEIVC
-1271 DQAMPNTIVLTSRDG
+1271 DRDMPNTIRVRSSTGAQIYNNDG
-1286 AWLYWG
+1286 GAHSYID
-1292 NHAVVKNVGYWEGVQ
+1292 
-1307 YKTKLEMAVVA
+1307 MA
-1318 KQAISEYRMSA
+1318 K
-1329 GDSIRLRYCN
+1329 GDILVLRYYN
-1339 GYYYILD
+1339 GGYMIIQH
-1346 KRVTYE
+1346 RN

>member
-114 TGTLRKFMEV
+114 TGTLHKFMEV
-124 LIANANRVF
+124 LVANANRVF
-133 PGKWSLGVCPETD
+133 PGKWSLGTCPETD

-160 LQNLCTQFTEGSTT
+160 LQNLCSQFTEGSTT

-181 SNDVYVINLKK
+181 TNNVYVINLKK

-286 SVVSGNVLQF
+286 SVVSGDVLQF

-332 GYEFEVVNYD
+332 GYEFEVVNYE

-420 SLNLEK
+420 ALNLEK

-463 VRIKGFTRDIIDEYK
+463 IRIKGFTRDIIDEYK

-487 TTSTQTQVLQEL
+487 TTSVQTRVLQEL
-499 TELEKII
+499 TEIDKII
-506 TINNLKDPVRAR
+506 SINNLKDPVRAR

-591 INESSAVSWVIADGS
+591 INEDSAVSWVIADDS
-606 ITFNDNNARYLYAK
+606 ITFTDNNARYLYAK
-620 CSRTG
+620 CQRNG
-625 TSGTFLW
+625 TAGTFLW

-759 NNAPASDWTTT
+759 DNAPASDWTTT

-956 IDAYTNAATA
+956 IDAYANAATA

-972 KRRVFVATPY
+972 KRRVFVSTPY

-1009 YNVNDWVVAVSY
+1009 YNVNDWVVAVAY

-1043 NESILAGMTGNGTT
+1043 NQSILAGMTGNGTT
-1057 ADAIRFWAGA
+1057 ADSIRFWAGA

-1072 TTAPF
+1072 ATAPY

-1087 TKADIEGKVKAT
+1087 TKADIEGKVNAT
-1099 SGSIGGFKISSGQ
+1099 SGAIGGFKISSGQ
-1112 IGADASYESN
+1112 IGADASYDSN
-1122 DGLCI
+1122 AGLCI
-1127 INSLIRFLFNS
+1127 INSLIRFFFSNS
-1138 GYIRKFAAIGDL
+1138 GKKIFSAIGDL
-1150 NTFGFDNVARFE
+1150 STFGFDDVARFE
-1162 LTSQDPYLIGNAL
+1162 LTSQDPYLIGNAV
-1175 FVKCESGDGSM
+1175 FIKCESGDGSM
-1186 EHWYTQRATDIRGN
+1186 ETWYTQRATDIRGN
-1200 QFGIGKIAMFE
+1200 QFGIGKLALFE
-1211 KGYIGRAY
+1211 KGYIGQAY
-1219 SDIITSYFGLT
+1219 TDIISSYIGLT
-1230 HKFHFTECDASLLSV
+1230 HKFHFTANTSSLLGV
-1245 YLPRQSEEIN
+1245 DLPNRTKIN
-1255 PKVNN
+1255 SLVSN
-1260 AVTMFDLEIVC
+1260 AVVMFDLEIVC
-1271 DQAMPNTIVLTSRDG
+1271 DRDMPNTIRVRSSTG
-1286 AWLYWG
+1286 AQIYNNNG
-1292 NHAVVKNVGYWEGVQ
+1292 GAHSYID
-1307 YKTKLEMAVVA
+1307 MA
-1318 KQAISEYRMSA
+1318 K
-1329 GDSIRLRYCN
+1329 GDILVLRYYN
-1339 GYYYILD
+1339 GGYMIIQY
-1346 KRVTYE
+1346 RN

>member
-79 TLVFEGVQY
+79 TLIFEGVQY

-114 TGTLRKFMEV
+114 TGTLHKFMEV
-124 LIANANRVF
+124 LVANANRVF
-133 PGKWSLGVCPETD
+133 PGKWSLGTCPETD

-153 GENCLAV
+153 GDNCLAV
-160 LQNLCTQFTEGSTT
+160 LQNLCSQFTEGSTT

-181 SNDVYVINLKK
+181 TNNVYVINLKK

-296 IDTAFPFDLMAKQ
+296 IDTNFPFDLMATQ
-309 GDETIYLVPGENAK
+309 GDETVYLIPGENAK

-350 KTFQD
+350 KNFQD
-355 DRGDVFPNSSSEA
+355 DRGDVFPNESSEA
-368 FQIHGRNGSVPGDKY
+368 FQFHGRNGSVPGDKY

-420 SLNLEK
+420 ALNLEK

-449 YLHIVDDD
+449 YLHIIDDD

-487 TTSTQTQVLQEL
+487 TTSTQTRVLQEL

-606 ITFNDNNARYLYAK
+606 ITFTDNNARYLYAK

-656 DVEADV
+656 DIEADV

-859 ATGNYSS
+859 VTGNYSS

-919 DAIKAKHVG
+919 NAIKAKHVG
-928 DMWFNN
+928 DMWFSN

-942 SSSYEWVEIHDQKA
+942 SSNYAWVEIHDQKA
-956 IDAYTNAATA
+956 IDAYANAATA

-1009 YNVNDWVVAVSY
+1009 YNVNDWVVAVAY

-1043 NESILAGMTGNGTT
+1043 NQSILAGMTGNGTT
-1057 ADAIRFWAGA
+1057 ADSIRFWAGA

-1072 TTAPF
+1072 ATAPF
-1077 RVKQDGSVVM
+1077 RVRQDGNVVM
-1087 TKADIEGKVKAT
+1087 TKADITGKVNAT
-1099 SGSIGGFKISSGQ
+1099 SGAIGGFEIANGRIGSANTYDSGT
-1112 IGADASYESN
+1112 GLSLVNSN
-1122 DGLCI
+1122 
-1127 INSLIRFLFNS
+1127 IRFRSTSQYLK
-1138 GYIRKFAAIGDL
+1138 RLAAMGDL
-1150 NTFGFDNVARFE
+1150 NWLGFDNLLDIE
-1162 LTSQDPYLIGNAL
+1162 LVSTDPYLIGEAV
-1175 FVKCESGDGSM
+1175 FIKCESGDGSM
-1186 EHWYTQRATDIRGN
+1186 ETWYTQRATDIRGN
-1200 QFGIGKIAMFE
+1200 QFGIGKLALFE
-1211 KGYIGRAY
+1211 KGYIGQAY
-1219 SDIITSYFGLT
+1219 TDIISSYIGLT
-1230 HKFHFTECDASLLSV
+1230 HKFHFTANTSSLLGV
-1245 YLPRQSEEIN
+1245 DLPNRTKIN
-1255 PKVNN
+1255 SLVSN
-1260 AVTMFDLEIVC
+1260 AVVMFDLEIVC
-1271 DQAMPNTIVLTSRDG
+1271 DRDMPNTIRVRSSTGAQIYNNDG
-1286 AWLYWG
+1286 GAHSYID
-1292 NHAVVKNVGYWEGVQ
+1292 
-1307 YKTKLEMAVVA
+1307 MA
-1318 KQAISEYRMSA
+1318 K
-1329 GDSIRLRYCN
+1329 GDILVLRYYN
-1339 GYYYILD
+1339 GGYMIIQH
-1346 KRVTYE
+1346 RN

>member
-79 TLVFEGVQY
+79 TLIFEGVQY

-114 TGTLRKFMEV
+114 TGTLHKFMEV
-124 LIANANRVF
+124 LVANANRVF
-133 PGKWSLGVCPETD
+133 PGKWSLGTCPETD

-160 LQNLCTQFTEGSTT
+160 LQNLCSQFTEGSTT

-181 SNDVYVINLKK
+181 TNNVYVINLKK

-296 IDTAFPFDLMAKQ
+296 IDTNFPFDLMATQ
-309 GDETIYLVPGENAK
+309 GDETVYLIPGENAK

-350 KTFQD
+350 KNFQD
-355 DRGDVFPNSSSEA
+355 DRGDVFPNESSEA

-420 SLNLEK
+420 ALNLEK

-449 YLHIVDDD
+449 YLHIIDDD

-487 TTSTQTQVLQEL
+487 TTSTQTRVLQEL

-606 ITFNDNNARYLYAK
+606 ITFTDNNARYLYAK

-632 STEQIKVED
+632 STQQIKVED

-818 ALDLARTKRRIFTTT
+818 ALDLARTKRRIFTST

-883 FINGAYADAIT
+883 FINGAYANAIT

-942 SSSYEWVEIHDQKA
+942 SSNYAWVEIHDQKA
-956 IDAYTNAATA
+956 IDAYANAATA

-1009 YNVNDWVVAVSY
+1009 YNVNDWVVAVAY

-1043 NESILAGMTGNGTT
+1043 NQSILAGMTGNGTT
-1057 ADAIRFWAGA
+1057 ADSIRFWAGA

-1072 TTAPF
+1072 ATAPF
-1077 RVKQDGSVVM
+1077 RVRQDGNVVM
-1087 TKADIEGKVKAT
+1087 TKADITGKVNAT
-1099 SGSIGGFKISSGQ
+1099 SGAIGGFEIANGRIGSANTYDSGT
-1112 IGADASYESN
+1112 
-1122 DGLCI
+1122 GLSL
-1127 INSLIRFLFNS
+1127 INSNIRFRSTSQYLK
-1138 GYIRKFAAIGDL
+1138 RLAAMGDL
-1150 NTFGFDNVARFE
+1150 NWLGFDNLLDIE
-1162 LTSQDPYLIGNAL
+1162 LVSTDPYLIGEAV
-1175 FVKCESGDGSM
+1175 FIKCESGDGSM
-1186 EHWYTQRATDIRGN
+1186 ETWYTQRATDIRGN
-1200 QFGIGKIAMFE
+1200 QFGIGKLALFE
-1211 KGYIGRAY
+1211 KGYIGQAY
-1219 SDIITSYFGLT
+1219 TDTISSYIGLT
-1230 HKFHFTECDASLLSV
+1230 HKFHFTANTSSLLGV
-1245 YLPRQSEEIN
+1245 YLPNRTKIN
-1255 PKVNN
+1255 SLVSN
-1260 AVTMFDLEIVC
+1260 AVVMFDLEIVC
-1271 DQAMPNTIVLTSRDG
+1271 DRDMPNKIRVRSSTGAQIYNNDG
-1286 AWLYWG
+1286 
-1292 NHAVVKNVGYWEGVQ
+1292 EGIS
-1307 YKTKLEMAVVA
+1307 YIDMA
-1318 KQAISEYRMSA
+1318 K
-1329 GDSIRLRYCN
+1329 GDILVLRYYN
-1339 GYYYILD
+1339 GGYMIIQH
-1346 KRVTYE
+1346 RN

>member
-1 MTRPNGNRAPLSV
+1 MEQIIMTRPNGDCAPLSS

-63 NRLPQ
+63 NRLPKM
-68 VRKTGM
+68 RKTGM
-74 QEFVY
+74 HEFIY

-114 TGTLRKFMEV
+114 TGTLHKFMEV
-124 LIANANRVF
+124 LVANANRVF
-133 PGKWSLGVCPETD
+133 PGKWSLGTCPETD

-160 LQNLCTQFTEGSTT
+160 LQNLCTQFTEGSTM

-181 SNDVYVINLKK
+181 TNNVYVINLKK

-242 RLCLPGKTK
+242 RLCLHGKTK
-251 HQSFIQDDTLVAKY
+251 HQSFIQDDNLVAKY

-296 IDTAFPFDLMAKQ
+296 IDTAFPFDLMAKNND
-309 GDETIYLVPGENAK
+309 GETIYLVSGEMAK

-332 GYEFEVVNYD
+332 GYEFEVTAYD
-342 HSTHKFTI
+342 HATHKFTI

-355 DRGDVFPNSSSEA
+355 DRGDVFPNESSEA

-383 KILGIIYPD
+383 KILGVIYPD
-392 SITNAAES
+392 SITEAAET
-400 ELEDESEAYYPQ
+400 ELANESEAYFPQ

-420 SLNLEK
+420 ALNLEK

-449 YLHIVDDD
+449 YLHIVDPDV
-457 IDVDKS
+457 DVDKS
-463 VRIKGFTRDIIDEYK
+463 IRIMGFTRDVLDEYT

-487 TTSTQTQVLQEL
+487 TTNIQTRVLQEL
-499 TELEKII
+499 TEIDKFLS
-506 TINNLKDPVRAR
+506 INNLKDPVRAR
-518 QNWRTS
+518 RNWRTS

-606 ITFNDNNARYLYAK
+606 ITFTDNNARYLYAK
-620 CSRTG
+620 CLRTG

-632 STEQIKVED
+632 STQQIKVED

-656 DVEADV
+656 DTDLNV
-662 RSLSL
+662 RSMSL

-682 RIESA
+682 MIQSA
-687 DGETYF
+687 DGNTYF

-699 IGGRIVFTRNG
+699 IGGRIVFMQNG
-710 TEKTL
+710 SEKTL
-715 AELGEESSETKDFIN
+715 AELGAESSETKDFIN

-883 FINGAYADAIT
+883 FINGAYTSAIT

-1099 SGSIGGFKISSGQ
+1099 SGSIGGFAISDGR
-1112 IGADASYESN
+1112 IGKSASYDQN
-1122 DGLCI
+1122 TGLSLI
-1127 INSLIRFLFNS
+1127 DDLIRFRKKS
-1138 GYIRKFAAIGDL
+1138 GDKVKFASIGDVGTL
-1150 NTFGFDNVARFE
+1150 GFDNVARFE
-1162 LTSQDPYLIGNAL
+1162 LTSNNPYDVYGTAL

-1186 EHWYTQRATDIRGN
+1186 EHWYTQRATDIRGT
-1200 QFGIGKIAMFE
+1200 QFGIGQSVMFHE
-1211 KGYIGRAY
+1211 EYIGRAY
-1219 SDIITSYFGLT
+1219 TDYIENWFGVT
-1230 HKFHFTECDASLLSV
+1230 QKYHFTDCSVSLLAV
-1245 YLPRQSEEIN
+1245 NLPNKTQVDN
-1255 PKVNN
+1255 QVNN
-1260 AVTMFDLEIVC
+1260 RVVTFNLEIVC
-1271 DQAMPNTIVLTSRDG
+1271 DRDMPNTIRVRSRAGAQIYNNDG
-1286 AWLYWG
+1286 DGISYID
-1292 NHAVVKNVGYWEGVQ
+1292 
-1307 YKTKLEMAVVA
+1307 MA
-1318 KQAISEYRMSA
+1318 R
-1329 GDSIRLRYCN
+1329 GDILILRYYN
-1339 GYYYILD
+1339 GGYMILSH
-1346 KRVTYE
+1346 RN